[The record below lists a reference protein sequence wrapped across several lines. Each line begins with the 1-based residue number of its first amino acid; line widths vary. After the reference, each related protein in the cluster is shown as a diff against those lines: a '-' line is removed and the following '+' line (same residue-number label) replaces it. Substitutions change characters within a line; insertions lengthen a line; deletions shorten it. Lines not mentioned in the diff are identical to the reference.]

1 MSRPR
6 PGRSGRPGA
15 SAPAL
20 ELGPGVGA
28 ARYAPPARC
37 TTSAPHRTGLYRAFS
52 GGCEDP
58 DLRGHRPQL
67 GASKGRD
74 MRRREAWLGP
84 GPPAFSRA
92 ARVDATTPP
101 WVPSAWS
108 PRGRVVPPATL
119 LGPAP
124 RCGSAHSAP
133 CKRALSES
141 AALLRPGSHAAPA
154 APHRTAKRRSRSVE
168 NAAAPTP
175 RRALSERGGRRT
187 PELGIGGPE
196 GEPLPGPA

>member
-15 SAPAL
+15 SALASSS
-20 ELGPGVGA
+20 GPVLVPHA
-28 ARYAPPARC
+28 MRRQR
-37 TTSAPHRTGLYRAFS
+37 TSAPHRTGLYRAFS

-124 RCGSAHSAP
+124 AAGPPTRRPVRERSAS
-133 CKRALSES
+133 
-141 AALLRPGSHAAPA
+141 RPRYFDRGHTLHPLHLVGRPKAGPGAS
-154 APHRTAKRRSRSVE
+154 RTRRR
-168 NAAAPTP
+168 PP
-175 RRALSERGGRRT
+175 LDGR
-187 PELGIGGPE
+187 
-196 GEPLPGPA
+196 